1 MQDYK
6 THASV
11 VAKVKELQVDATSGI
26 VRNENGQEIAQY
38 PDLAVE
44 KNKSGT
50 ESVGQGAKSLESP
63 KHKDSISHGH
73 SSKDHIKD
81 RDTHSTGAAVTGGV
95 AGTAA
100 ASAAAATAHGK
111 SRNEPTASTHGQ
123 SCSRAI
129 SDAGTDTKTKR
140 MLLILLNI
148 ITVIK
153 MLDLIVIHQ
162 ILMVLLLVHWVFMK
176 NCTCSNWN
184 TL

>member
-81 RDTHSTGAAVTGGV
+81 RDTHSTGVAGGV

-100 ASAAAATAHGK
+100 AALPLLLHMESLEMNLPLAHMVKAAHVLYLMQ
-111 SRNEPTASTHGQ
+111 EL
-123 SCSRAI
+123 
-129 SDAGTDTKTKR
+129 DTKTKR